1 MNGSHE
7 NVKEK
12 LNMKVKATIN
22 RITDKPESTVKAYAS
37 VSFDGAFAVHGIK
50 VCENEKGRFVSM
62 PSMPYKD
69 RNGETKYSD
78 TFHPI
83 SKGAR
88 EALNQSVLN
97 AYDFELQQIQA
108 AEIEIDQSQEEAE
121 EAKEYPEQEI
131 GM

>member
-1 MNGSHE
+1 
-7 NVKEK
+7 
-12 LNMKVKATIN
+12 MKVKAAIN
-22 RITDKPESTVKAYAS
+22 KIVDKPESTVKAYAS

-78 TFHPI
+78 IFHSI

-88 EALNQSVLN
+88 EALNRSVLN
-97 AYDFELQQIQA
+97 AYDLKLHQTQTT
-108 AEIEIDQSQEEAE
+108 EIEIEETQEEAE

>member
-1 MNGSHE
+1 
-7 NVKEK
+7 
-12 LNMKVKATIN
+12 MKVKATIN

-62 PSMPYKD
+62 PSTSYKD
-69 RNGETKYSD
+69 RNEETKYSD

-83 SKGAR
+83 TKEAR

-108 AEIEIDQSQEEAE
+108 TEIEIDQSQEEAE

>member
-1 MNGSHE
+1 
-7 NVKEK
+7 
-12 LNMKVKATIN
+12 MKIKATIN

-62 PSMPYKD
+62 PSTPYKD

-97 AYDFELQQIQA
+97 AYDIKLQQTQA
-108 AEIEIDQSQEEAE
+108 TEIETDESQEEE
-121 EAKEYPEQEI
+121 EEIEEQPEPEI

>member
-1 MNGSHE
+1 M
-7 NVKEK
+7 
-12 LNMKVKATIN
+12 
-22 RITDKPESTVKAYAS
+22 
-37 VSFDGAFAVHGIK
+37 
-50 VCENEKGRFVSM
+50 CENEKGRFVSM
-62 PSMPYKD
+62 PSTSYKD

-108 AEIEIDQSQEEAE
+108 TEIEIDRSQEEAE
-121 EAKEYPEQEI
+121 EIEEYPEPEL

>member
-1 MNGSHE
+1 
-7 NVKEK
+7 
-12 LNMKVKATIN
+12 MKVKAAIN
-22 RITDKPESTVKAYAS
+22 KIVYKPESTVKAYAS

-121 EAKEYPEQEI
+121 EVKEYPEPEL

>member
-1 MNGSHE
+1 
-7 NVKEK
+7 
-12 LNMKVKATIN
+12 MKVKAAIN
-22 RITDKPESTVKAYAS
+22 KIVDKPESTVKAYAS

-50 VCENEKGRFVSM
+50 VCENEKGRFISM

-97 AYDFELQQIQA
+97 AYDYKLQQIQA
-108 AEIEIDQSQEEAE
+108 TEIEIDQSQEEAE
-121 EAKEYPEQEI
+121 EIEEYPEQEI

>member
-1 MNGSHE
+1 
-7 NVKEK
+7 
-12 LNMKVKATIN
+12 MKIKATIN
-22 RITDKPESTVKAYAS
+22 RIVNKPDSMIKAYAS
-37 VSFDGAFAVHGIK
+37 VSFDGEFAVHGIK

-62 PSMPYKD
+62 PSTPYKD

-97 AYDFELQQIQA
+97 AYDFKLQQIQA
-108 AEIEIDQSQEEAE
+108 TEIEIDRSQEEAE
-121 EAKEYPEQEI
+121 EFEEYPEQEI

>member
-121 EAKEYPEQEI
+121 EAKEYAEQEI

>member
-121 EAKEYPEQEI
+121 EVKEYPEQEI

>member
-1 MNGSHE
+1 
-7 NVKEK
+7 
-12 LNMKVKATIN
+12 MKVKATIN

-50 VCENEKGRFVSM
+50 VCENEKGRFV
-62 PSMPYKD
+62 SMPYKD

-121 EAKEYPEQEI
+121 EVKEYPEQEI

>member
-1 MNGSHE
+1 
-7 NVKEK
+7 
-12 LNMKVKATIN
+12 MKVKATIN

-37 VSFDGAFAVHGIK
+37 VSFDGVFAVHGIK

-62 PSMPYKD
+62 PSTSYKD

-108 AEIEIDQSQEEAE
+108 AEIEIDRSQEEAE
-121 EAKEYPEQEI
+121 EVKEYPEPEL

>member
-1 MNGSHE
+1 
-7 NVKEK
+7 
-12 LNMKVKATIN
+12 MKVKATIN

-62 PSMPYKD
+62 PSTSYKD

-78 TFHPI
+78 IFHPI

-88 EALNQSVLN
+88 EALNRSVLN
-97 AYDFELQQIQA
+97 AYDLKLQQTKA
-108 AEIEIDQSQEEAE
+108 TEIEIDQSQEEAKE
-121 EAKEYPEQEI
+121 IEEYPEQEI

>member
-1 MNGSHE
+1 
-7 NVKEK
+7 
-12 LNMKVKATIN
+12 MKVKATIN

-37 VSFDGAFAVHGIK
+37 VSFDGAFAVHGIR

-62 PSMPYKD
+62 PSTSYKD

-78 TFHPI
+78 IFHPI

-88 EALNQSVLN
+88 EALNRSVLN
-97 AYDFELQQIQA
+97 AYDLKLQQTQA
-108 AEIEIDQSQEEAE
+108 TEIEIEETQEEAE
-121 EAKEYPEQEI
+121 EIEEYPEQEI

>member
-1 MNGSHE
+1 
-7 NVKEK
+7 
-12 LNMKVKATIN
+12 MKVKAAIN
-22 RITDKPESTVKAYAS
+22 KIVDKPESTVKAYAS

-62 PSMPYKD
+62 PSTSYKD

-78 TFHPI
+78 TFHPVT
-83 SKGAR
+83 KEAR

-97 AYDFELQQIQA
+97 AYDYKLQQIQA
-108 AEIEIDQSQEEAE
+108 TEIEIDQSQEEAE

>member
-1 MNGSHE
+1 
-7 NVKEK
+7 
-12 LNMKVKATIN
+12 MKVKATIN

-62 PSMPYKD
+62 PSSSYKD

-78 TFHPI
+78 IFHPI

-97 AYDFELQQIQA
+97 LSLIH
-108 AEIEIDQSQEEAE
+108 I
-121 EAKEYPEQEI
+121 
-131 GM
+131 